1 MITPLFRQLGLKN
14 IPSDFLNLLEIEF
27 HAKIGLIKEH
37 YSYIAVNHHPVGS
50 FVFNTNIR
58 NKKKR
63 KPTKKKKMNIATNTF
78 GLGECGASYTKT
90 QAIPTW

>member
-1 MITPLFRQLGLKN
+1 MKCRLIIIQMITPLFRQLGLKN

-63 KPTKKKKMNIATNTF
+63 KPTKKKEDEHCNQYFWI
-78 GLGECGASYTKT
+78 G
-90 QAIPTW
+90 

>member
-1 MITPLFRQLGLKN
+1 MITLLFRQLGLKN

-37 YSYIAVNHHPVGS
+37 YSYIAVNCHPVGS
-50 FVFNTNIR
+50 FVLNRSKR

-63 KPTKKKKMNIATNTF
+63 KPTKKEDEHRNQYFWI
-78 GLGECGASYTKT
+78 G
-90 QAIPTW
+90 